1 MLTIKIIAL
10 NNFLRTSVCAKLP
23 LFLII
28 NDYRR
33 NKVRMASFDVDKDPL
48 STKVN
53 KYLVET
59 LYHCIWL
66 TLMATKSLN

>member
-1 MLTIKIIAL
+1 MLTIKIITL
-10 NNFLRTSVCAKLP
+10 NNFPRTSVCAKLP
-23 LFLII
+23 PFLII

-48 STKVN
+48 FTKVN

-59 LYHCIWL
+59 L
-66 TLMATKSLN
+66 TLWPLKVSTDSEK